1 MTMESYF
8 DGRDE
13 EREFRVQRERRK
25 RMRRERQ
32 RRIRRQRM
40 KRRILCVGIFV
51 ILITFFGLAIKFGR
65 KSRGNET
72 LYMGGEVLCAK
83 TGYITQARN
92 CAVSYGT
99 FGGTLYIC
107 VTVGSTSSWRCIYD
121 HVEIYNETV
130 NFSVSMEEKSF

>member
-40 KRRILCVGIFV
+40 KRRILCVGTFV
-51 ILITFFGLAIKFGR
+51 ILITFIGLAIKFGR

-72 LYMGGEVLCAK
+72 LSKEKKIRLVEQNSKLDMAEPA
-83 TGYITQARN
+83 TETDI
-92 CAVSYGT
+92 
-99 FGGTLYIC
+99 
-107 VTVGSTSSWRCIYD
+107 STI
-121 HVEIYNETV
+121 V
-130 NFSVSMEEKSF
+130 K